1 VKQNR
6 PPVAVVL
13 KGYPR
18 LSETFIAQ
26 ELRGLELAGQ
36 PLLLISMRHPT
47 DTARHPV
54 HDEIEAPVSYLPEY
68 LYQEPARVLAAWW
81 NVRRLGAYR
90 TVRNLFLSHLMK
102 DPTPNR
108 IRRFGQALV
117 LAHELPQ
124 EVRRIHA
131 HFLHTPASV
140 ADYAA
145 MLTGRDWSYSAH
157 AKDIWQSKD
166 WEKRE
171 KLSRAAWGVTC
182 TRFGYEH
189 LRALMPPGRED
200 DIELAYHGLDL
211 KRFPAPPD
219 RQDNDND
226 GRDAAN
232 PVIIAS
238 VGRAVPKKGY
248 DIVLE
253 ALARVPADLAWEF
266 HHAGGGQLSHELKE
280 QAQNLGL
287 ADRVKWLG
295 SRPQGDVIACLRRA
309 DIFVLASRIAADGDR
324 DGLPNV
330 LMEAQSQA
338 LPCVATN
345 VAGIPEFLIDGQSA
359 ILVPPEDLA
368 TLSAA
373 LTRLIG
379 DPELRAELG
388 RFGYRRLVDKFSF
401 ERCFAQLKRRFGLKG
416 EPTPADAGTVR

>member
-1 VKQNR
+1 MTKSR
-6 PPVAVVL
+6 PPIAVVL

-26 ELRGLELAGQ
+26 ELRGLETAGQ

-68 LYQEPARVLAAWW
+68 LYQEPRRVLAAWW
-81 NVRRLGAYR
+81 GMRRREGYR
-90 TVRNLFLSHLMK
+90 RVRNRFLRHLLK
-102 DPTPNR
+102 DFTPNR
-108 IRRFGQALV
+108 MRRFGQGLV
-117 LAHELPQ
+117 LAFELPRQ
-124 EVRRIHA
+124 VRRIHA

-145 MLTGRDWSYSAH
+145 QLTGCEWSYSAH
-157 AKDIWQSKD
+157 AKDIWQTAE

-171 KLSRAAWGVTC
+171 KLARALWGVTC

-200 DIELAYHGLDL
+200 DIELVYHGLDL
-211 KRFPAPPD
+211 ERFPPPPD
-219 RQDNDND
+219 RTGPARD
-226 GRDAAN
+226 GRDGRH

-248 DIVLE
+248 DILLE
-253 ALARVPADLAWEF
+253 ALARLPADLAWEF
-266 HHAGGGQLSHELKE
+266 RHAGGGQLTADLKA
-280 QAQNLGL
+280 QAERLGI
-287 ADRVKWLG
+287 ATRITWLG
-295 SRPQGDVIACLRRA
+295 ARPQGDVIACLRGA
-309 DIFVLASRIAADGDR
+309 DIFALASRIATDGDR

-345 VAGIPEFLIDGQSA
+345 VAGIPEFLIDERTGL
-359 ILVPPEDLA
+359 LVPPEDPA
-368 TLSAA
+368 ALSAA
-373 LTRLIG
+373 LARAIG
-379 DPELRAELG
+379 DPDLRARLG
-388 RFGYRRLVDKFSF
+388 AAGYRRLVDEFSF
-401 ERCFAQLKRRFGLKG
+401 DRCFARLGARFGL
-416 EPTPADAGTVR
+416 EAEAAPAAAE

>member
-1 VKQNR
+1 VKQDR

-54 HDEIEAPVSYLPEY
+54 HDEIEAPVRYLPEY
-68 LYQEPARVLAAWW
+68 LYQEPIRVLTAWW
-81 NVRRLGAYR
+81 NVRRRDSYR
-90 TVRNLFLSHLMK
+90 AVRKLFLGHLMK
-102 DPTPNR
+102 DMTPNR
-108 IRRFGQALV
+108 VRRFGQALV
-117 LAHELPQ
+117 LAHELPHG
-124 EVRRIHA
+124 VRRIHA

-145 MLTGRDWSYSAH
+145 ALTGSGWSFSAH
-157 AKDIWQSKD
+157 AKDIWQSPE

-171 KLSRAAWGVTC
+171 KLDRASWGVTC

-189 LRALMPPGRED
+189 LRALMPPGRQD
-200 DIELAYHGLDL
+200 DIQLAYHGLDL
-211 KRFPAPPD
+211 ERFPAPPD
-219 RQDNDND
+219 RDDKTRD
-226 GRDAAN
+226 GSDAAK

-253 ALARVPADLAWEF
+253 ALALLPVGLAWEF
-266 HHAGGGQLSHELKE
+266 RHVGGGQLTSNLKA
-280 QAQNLGL
+280 QAEKLGL
-287 ADRVKWLG
+287 ADRVTWAG
-295 SRPQGDVIACLRRA
+295 SRPQGDVIACLRGA

-345 VAGIPEFLIDGQSA
+345 IAGIPEFLVDEETGL
-359 ILVPPEDLA
+359 LVPPEDA
-368 TLSAA
+368 SALSAA
-373 LTRLIG
+373 LARAIG
-379 DPELRAELG
+379 DPELRARLG
-388 RFGYRRLVDKFSF
+388 MSGYRRLVDEFSF
-401 ERCFAQLKRRFGLKG
+401 DHCFAGLKRRFGLAADQPPAGPGKG
-416 EPTPADAGTVR
+416 R

>member
-1 VKQNR
+1 VKENR
-6 PPVAVVL
+6 PPIAVIL

-26 ELRGLELAGQ
+26 ELRGLEVAGQ

-68 LYQEPARVLAAWW
+68 LYQEPIRVLTAWW
-81 NVRRLGAYR
+81 NVRRRGAYR
-90 TVRNLFLSHLMK
+90 RVRNLFLSHFMK
-102 DPTPNR
+102 DFTPNR
-108 IRRFGQALV
+108 VRRFGQALV

-124 EVRRIHA
+124 DVRHIHA
-131 HFLHTPASV
+131 HFLHTPATV

-145 MLTGRDWSYSAH
+145 MLTGREWSYSAH
-157 AKDIWQSKD
+157 AKDIWQSEE

-171 KLSRAAWGVTC
+171 KLGRALWGVTC

-189 LRALMPPGRED
+189 LRSLLPAGRED

-211 KRFPAPPD
+211 KRFPKPPD
-219 RQDNDND
+219 REANAND
-226 GRDAAN
+226 GRAN

-253 ALARVPADLAWEF
+253 ALSQLPADMAWEF
-266 HHAGGGQLSHELKE
+266 HHVGGGQLSRDLKA
-280 QAQNLGL
+280 QASRLGL
-287 ADRVKWLG
+287 ADRVTWAG
-295 SRPQGDVIACLRRA
+295 ARPQGDVIACLRGA
-309 DIFVLASRIAADGDR
+309 DIFVLASRIADDGDR

-345 VAGIPEFLIDGQSA
+345 IAGIPEFLIDERTGL
-359 ILVPPEDLA
+359 LVPAEDA
-368 TLSAA
+368 AALSAA
-373 LTRLIG
+373 LARAIG
-379 DPELRAELG
+379 DPALRVRLG
-388 RFGYRRLVDKFSF
+388 KSGYRRLVDEFSF
-401 ERCFAQLKRRFGLKG
+401 DHCFAQLQRRFGLAAARVPSDTGKR
-416 EPTPADAGTVR
+416 P

>member
-1 VKQNR
+1 MTKRR

-47 DTARHPV
+47 DKARHPV

-68 LYQEPARVLAAWW
+68 LYREPFRVLRAWW
-81 NVRRLGAYR
+81 GVRRRENYR
-90 TVRNLFLSHLMK
+90 AVRNLFLRHLLK
-102 DPTPNR
+102 DFTPNR
-108 IRRFGQALV
+108 ARRFGQGLV
-117 LAHELPQ
+117 LAFELPE

-145 MLTGRDWSYSAH
+145 QLTGGAWSYSAH
-157 AKDIWQSKD
+157 AKDIWQTGE

-171 KLSRAAWGVTC
+171 KLSRALWGVTC

-189 LRALMPPGRED
+189 LAGLMPPGRKD

-211 KRFPAPPD
+211 ERFPPPP
-219 RQDNDND
+219 
-226 GRDAAN
+226 GRDGPARDGSDSAK

-248 DIVLE
+248 DIVLK
-253 ALARVPADLAWEF
+253 ALALLPAELAWEF
-266 HHAGGGQLSHELKE
+266 RHVGGGQLAADLK
-280 QAQNLGL
+280 AQGRQLGI
-287 ADRVKWLG
+287 AGRITWLG
-295 SRPQGDVIACLRRA
+295 ARPQGEIIACLRGA

-338 LPCVATN
+338 LPCVATD
-345 VAGIPEFLIDGQSA
+345 VAGIPEFLIDGETGL
-359 ILVPPEDLA
+359 LVPPEDPGALA
-368 TLSAA
+368 SALA
-373 LTRLIG
+373 RAIG
-379 DPELRAELG
+379 DPGLRHRLG
-388 RFGYRRLVDKFSF
+388 AAGYRRLVDEFSF
-401 ERCFAQLKRRFGLKG
+401 ERCFAKLKRRFGLAA
-416 EPTPADAGTVR
+416 EADKTATE